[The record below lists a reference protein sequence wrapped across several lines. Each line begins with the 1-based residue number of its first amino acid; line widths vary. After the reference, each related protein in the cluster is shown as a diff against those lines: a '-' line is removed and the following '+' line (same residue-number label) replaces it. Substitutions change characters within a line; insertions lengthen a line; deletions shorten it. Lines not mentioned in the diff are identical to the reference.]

1 MVLDSISAFLVSVV
15 KALTDAEGLP
25 NGHDKRAS
33 RYSQRCNQYSTA
45 CGLTMH
51 SRYIGSTLVLKWNVF
66 ESEQFTRSRKIGN
79 Y

>member
-25 NGHDKRAS
+25 NGHDKRTS
-33 RYSQRCNQYSTA
+33 RYSQRCNQCSTA
-45 CGLTMH
+45 CGLSMY
-51 SRYIGSTLVLKWNVF
+51 SRYIGSTLVLNGDVF
-66 ESEQFTRSRKIGN
+66 ESEQFTRSRKIGH